1 MFTFDPKSL
10 AAFQRKLERDFPRA
24 AKKEGRAL
32 VKKVATELRNDIKAA
47 APLDTGTLRR
57 SLYVKVLRDKFGEPT
72 AADVRVKT
80 GKKAQAK
87 NRDGFYWR
95 FIEHGTVK
103 MDDKPFVHPTL
114 ERFRPKLKKHYDEYM
129 KTLADGFNK

>member
-1 MFTFDPKSL
+1 
-10 AAFQRKLERDFPRA
+10 
-24 AKKEGRAL
+24 
-32 VKKVATELRNDIKAA
+32 VATELKNDIKAA

-80 GKKAQAK
+80 GKKAKAK

-95 FIEHGTVK
+95 FIEYGTVN
-103 MDDKPFVHPTL
+103 MNAEPFVQPTI
-114 ERFRPKLKKHYDEYM
+114 ERFKPKLQKHYDEYM
-129 KTLADGFNK
+129 KSLSDDFNKD